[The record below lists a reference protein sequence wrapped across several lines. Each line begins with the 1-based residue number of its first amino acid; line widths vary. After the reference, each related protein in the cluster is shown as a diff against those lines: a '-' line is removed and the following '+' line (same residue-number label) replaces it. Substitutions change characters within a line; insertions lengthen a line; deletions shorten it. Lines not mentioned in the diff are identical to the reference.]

1 MAFQHILVP
10 VDGSETS
17 YAAVAK
23 AVELAKAFG
32 SKVTVAQVLTLDPY
46 IASEYISAGQT
57 NDLIERARVSILK
70 TLDEAKAKFQEQG
83 VAVES
88 RLLEGQVIHREI
100 ARAATEMNADLIVID
115 RKSTRLNSSHVRNRH
130 SFPTRRSSDLYI
142 ASEYISAGQTNDLI
156 ERARVSILKTL
167 DEAKAK
173 FQEQGVAVESR
184 LLEGQVIHREIAR
197 AATEMNADLIVM
209 GSHGRTGLKK
219 LFLGSVAQSVLGEG
233 NVPVLIVR

>member
-1 MAFQHILVP
+1 MTFQHILVP

-100 ARAATEMNADLIVID
+100 ARAATEMNADLIV
-115 RKSTRLNSSHVRNRH
+115 
-130 SFPTRRSSDLYI
+130 
-142 ASEYISAGQTNDLI
+142 
-156 ERARVSILKTL
+156 
-167 DEAKAK
+167 
-173 FQEQGVAVESR
+173 
-184 LLEGQVIHREIAR
+184 
-197 AATEMNADLIVM
+197 M

>member
-88 RLLEGQVIHREI
+88 RLLEGQVIHQEI
-100 ARAATEMNADLIVID
+100 INAAKETNADLIVI
-115 RKSTRLNSSHVRNRH
+115 
-130 SFPTRRSSDLYI
+130 
-142 ASEYISAGQTNDLI
+142 
-156 ERARVSILKTL
+156 
-167 DEAKAK
+167 
-173 FQEQGVAVESR
+173 
-184 LLEGQVIHREIAR
+184 
-197 AATEMNADLIVM
+197 

-219 LFLGSVAQSVLGEG
+219 LFLGSVAQNILGDTG
-233 NVPVLIVR
+233 VPVLVVRQ